1 MNLKKDGFLT
11 ATSECFGQQTSQLY
25 QHTDLKVWFV
35 KRKKL
40 IAPPAKKKKCFV
52 YCSKIV
58 LAILSIIL

>member
-40 IAPPAKKKKCFV
+40 IAPPAKKKN
-52 YCSKIV
+52 V
-58 LAILSIIL
+58 LFTVQK